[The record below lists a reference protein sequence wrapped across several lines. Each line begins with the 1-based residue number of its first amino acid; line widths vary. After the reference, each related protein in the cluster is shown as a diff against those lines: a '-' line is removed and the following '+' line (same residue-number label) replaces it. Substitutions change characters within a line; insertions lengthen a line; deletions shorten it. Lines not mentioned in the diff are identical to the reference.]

1 MRDVCTSLISVFGS
15 SVLFFFFEFDTMI
28 INITR
33 RVNNNTNLP
42 VNIDK
47 LRVVDMDAV
56 SKNIDIV
63 IEETKSYTTLN
74 TVGSENF

>member
-1 MRDVCTSLISVFGS
+1 MCALHSLVYLGQAFF
-15 SVLFFFFEFDTMI
+15 FFFFEFDTMI